1 MRSRTGTCE
10 ISNDEQARRIEAIA
24 QEALGLFGAGRQVE
38 PFASRHPGFDLNDAY
53 GVAARVRELR
63 AARGEHAVGRKI
75 GFTNPTVQRIYGVHG
90 PIWNFMFDSTVHD
103 LAAIGGRFTLE
114 GLPEPRIE
122 PEIVFRLAAAPRA
135 DMDDEALLGCVDW
148 VAHGFE
154 IVQSI
159 FPGWRFT
166 AANSV
171 AAYGLHGAYF
181 LGPRRRIAD
190 DPRAWAGA
198 LSNFAIELSSD
209 GGVVLQGHATN
220 VLGGPLEALRHLVR
234 ELESSAADDPLRPG
248 EIVTTGTLTDAPAV
262 AAGQTWSTRLE
273 GVALEGLRLELR

>member
-1 MRSRTGTCE
+1 MRIDAEERT
-10 ISNDEQARRIEAIA
+10 RRIEAIA
-24 QEALGLFGAGRQVE
+24 QEALALFGAGRQVE
-38 PFASRHPGFDLNDAY
+38 PFASRHPGFDLNEAY
-53 GVAARVRELR
+53 GVAARVRALR
-63 AARGEHAVGRKI
+63 AARGEQAVGRKI
-75 GFTNPTVQRIYGVHG
+75 GFTNPTVQRLYGVHG

-122 PEIVFRLAAAPRA
+122 PEIVFHLAAAPRA

-166 AANSV
+166 AADSV

-181 LGPRRRIAD
+181 LGPRHPVAD
-190 DPRAWAGA
+190 DRRAWAARALGVHDRAFERWRRRLAGTWQKCPRRAARGA
-198 LSNFAIELSSD
+198 APSGARARIRPRLAIPF
-209 GGVVLQGHATN
+209 
-220 VLGGPLEALRHLVR
+220 GPGR
-234 ELESSAADDPLRPG
+234 S
-248 EIVTTGTLTDAPAV
+248 
-262 AAGQTWSTRLE
+262 
-273 GVALEGLRLELR
+273 

>member
-1 MRSRTGTCE
+1 MRIDAEERT
-10 ISNDEQARRIEAIA
+10 RRIEAIA
-24 QEALGLFGAGRQVE
+24 QEALALFGAGRQVE
-38 PFASRHPGFDLNDAY
+38 PFASRHPGFDLGEAY
-53 GVAARVRELR
+53 AVAARVRDLR
-63 AARGEHAVGRKI
+63 AARGERAVGRKI

-103 LAAIGGRFTLE
+103 LAAIGGRFALA

-122 PEIVFRLAAAPRA
+122 PEIVFHLAAAPRA

-166 AANSV
+166 AADCGRRLTAFTARIFS
-171 AAYGLHGAYF
+171 APGARS
-181 LGPRRRIAD
+181 PTIR
-190 DPRAWAGA
+190 RAWARA
-198 LSNFAIELSSD
+198 LSDFTIELRATAASSCRD
-209 GGVVLQGHATN
+209 MR
-220 VLGGPLEALRHLVR
+220 PM
-234 ELESSAADDPLRPG
+234 SSAARSRRCAISCASSNCPRADDPLRPG

-262 AAGQTWSTRLE
+262 AAGQTWSTTLE
-273 GVALEGLRLELR
+273 GVALEGLRLEFK